1 MQTNFQEL
9 FQIKLYY
16 NNQFIKQLFQQKIMN
31 NKQINNNMTLIIFN
45 VKLDNLHQ
53 QKDIM
58 YNLGFKLNI
67 QFIQIQ
73 ALKI

>member
-31 NKQINNNMTLIIFN
+31 NKQINNNMTIIIFN

-53 QKDIM
+53 HKDIM